1 MRFYARKGCVMFG
14 IGTGELIV
22 ILIVALVIIG
32 PQKLPEIAK
41 SLGKAMGEVKR
52 ATRDIQDELKFDDLL
67 KDEDPPQAPSRR
79 TPPTQPPMVS

>member
-1 MRFYARKGCVMFG
+1 MRFYVRKGCVMFG

-22 ILIVALVIIG
+22 ILIVALIIIG

-67 KDEDPPQAPSRR
+67 KDEDPPQAPSRI
-79 TPPTQPPMVS
+79 TPPTQPPRVS

>member
-22 ILIVALVIIG
+22 ILIVALIIIG

-67 KDEDPPQAPSRR
+67 KDEDPPQAPSRI
-79 TPPTQPPMVS
+79 TPPIQPPRVS

>member
-1 MRFYARKGCVMFG
+1 MFG

-67 KDEDPPQAPSRR
+67 KDEDPPQAPSRI
-79 TPPTQPPMVS
+79 TPPTQPPRVS

>member
-67 KDEDPPQAPSRR
+67 NDEDPPQAPSRR
-79 TPPTQPPMVS
+79 TSPTQPPRVS

>member
-1 MRFYARKGCVMFG
+1 MFG

-22 ILIVALVIIG
+22 ILIVALIIIG

-67 KDEDPPQAPSRR
+67 KDEEPPQAPSPR
-79 TPPTQPPMVS
+79 TPPTQPPRVS

>member
-22 ILIVALVIIG
+22 ILIVALIIIG

-67 KDEDPPQAPSRR
+67 KDEDPPQAPSRI
-79 TPPTQPPMVS
+79 TPPTQPPRVS

>member
-1 MRFYARKGCVMFG
+1 MFG

-67 KDEDPPQAPSRR
+67 KDEDPPQAPSRI
-79 TPPTQPPMVS
+79 TPPIQPPRVS

>member
-1 MRFYARKGCVMFG
+1 MFG

-22 ILIVALVIIG
+22 ILIVALIIIG

-67 KDEDPPQAPSRR
+67 KDEDPPQAPSRI
-79 TPPTQPPMVS
+79 TPPTQPPRVS

>member
-1 MRFYARKGCVMFG
+1 MRFYRRKGCVMFG

-22 ILIVALVIIG
+22 ILIVALIIIG

-67 KDEDPPQAPSRR
+67 KDEDPPQAPSRI
-79 TPPTQPPMVS
+79 TPPIQPPRVS